1 MAKPSSSN
9 SGGSKNPKPETK
21 PTKIPTGN
29 VGTRSGDPKKI
40 IKK

>member
-1 MAKPSSSN
+1 MAKTSSSG
-9 SGGSKNPKPETK
+9 STGGKNPKPVTR

-29 VGTRSGDPKKI
+29 VGTRGGDTKKI